1 MTIPQTIL
9 IIVMVWYHQNIKG
22 VKEPMIAIDPDS
34 AYLLGRNFNDRKYIL
49 NNNDANNSH
58 HLKAKANSKGTIK
71 KARF

>member
-1 MTIPQTIL
+1 
-9 IIVMVWYHQNIKG
+9 MVWYHQNIKG

-49 NNNDANNSH
+49 NSNDANNSH

-71 KARF
+71 GKILRSEYC